1 MKPKRVISLLSAAAL
16 SVALCLPTSA
26 AARFEDIA
34 GHPAESAI
42 EQFAKLKILNGDG
55 DGNFAPQRTITRA
68 EMCAILDRIFTFP
81 DRSEN
86 TFSDLDDDQWYT
98 DNMLRAN
105 AAGVILGDGGSQ
117 TIRPHDAI
125 RWDEALTMIGRAFR
139 LAEDPQTPLPAAVP
153 DWAQGYIGAMWSA
166 GWLGEEFT
174 DPFAP
179 FTRGDAVTVLNAVVS
194 DLGWQA
200 AGKVAYS
207 TYLVPILPDVP
218 VLSYDTDAFY
228 REEDGRLR
236 YDDGTTPVAYGID
249 VSAHQRSIDWQAV
262 ADDGIQFAMLRLGF
276 RGYGSAGTLNMDSC
290 FEENLTGAL
299 EAGLDIGIYF
309 FSQAVSVQ
317 EALDEA
323 QFLLEHLEGRELTY
337 PVVYDWENIS
347 GAVARTDQVDNDT
360 LNACALAFCDA
371 IAQAGYQPMVYFN
384 THQALLQYD
393 LSLLTD
399 YPFWYAYYTT
409 QSTPAL
415 YYDFRMWQYT
425 SSGSVAG
432 IQGNVDMDICFYP
445 FGMDLQPEET
455 SPEETPLE
463 EAPPEETPPENAPAE
478 DISPQ
483 EAPAQDAQANG

>member
-1 MKPKRVISLLSAAAL
+1 MKAKRVISLLSAAAL

-26 AARFEDIA
+26 AARFEDTA
-34 GHPAESAI
+34 DHPAESAI
-42 EQFAKLKILNGDG
+42 ELFAKLKIINGDG
-55 DGNFAPQRTITRA
+55 DGNFSPERTINRA
-68 EMCAILDRIFTFP
+68 EMCAILDRIFTFS

-86 TFSDLDDDQWYT
+86 TFSDLDESQWYA

-105 AAGVILGDGGSQ
+105 AAGVILGDGDSP
-117 TIRPHDAI
+117 TIRPQDTI
-125 RWDEALTMIGRAFR
+125 RWDEALTMVGRAFH
-139 LAEDPQTPLPAAVP
+139 LTEEPQAALPAPVP

-174 DPFAP
+174 DSSAP
-179 FTRGDAVTVLNAVVS
+179 FTRGDTVTVLNAIVS
-194 DLGWQA
+194 DLGWEA
-200 AGKVAYS
+200 AGKVAFS
-207 TYLVPILPDVP
+207 NYLIPILPDVP

-228 REEDGRLR
+228 REEDDRLR
-236 YDDGTTPVAYGID
+236 YDDGSTPVAYGID

-262 ADDGIQFAMLRLGF
+262 ADDGIQFAILRLGF
-276 RGYGSAGTLNMDSC
+276 RGYGSAGTLNMDNY
-290 FEENLTGAL
+290 FEENIAGAL

-323 QFLLEHLEGRELTY
+323 QYLLEHLEGRELTY

-384 THQALLQYD
+384 THQALLQYN
-393 LSLLTD
+393 LSLLTG
-399 YPFWYAYYTT
+399 YPFWYAFYTT
-409 QSTPAL
+409 QSTPIL

-445 FGMDLQPEET
+445 FGKTLQPEEA
-455 SPEETPLE
+455 S
-463 EAPPEETPPENAPAE
+463 AE
-478 DISPQ
+478 DVSA
-483 EAPAQDAQANG
+483 EDASAEDASVQDNQANG